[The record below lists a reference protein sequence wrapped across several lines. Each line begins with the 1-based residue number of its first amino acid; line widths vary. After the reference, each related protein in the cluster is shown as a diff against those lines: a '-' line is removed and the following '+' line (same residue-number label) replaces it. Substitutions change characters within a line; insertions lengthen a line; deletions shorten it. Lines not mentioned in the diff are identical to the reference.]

1 MRKKKLPII
10 PQPLQSVYPPET
22 VESKN
27 SAPTQLKFAKEHDI
41 RVEKY
46 ALDYLG
52 NQDVGL
58 INLSIED
65 ANIDLE
71 SVGVSEESYELR
83 VLDSSIEISAGT
95 TWGAIRGLALSL
107 IHI

>member
-27 SAPTQLKFAKEHDI
+27 SATTQLKFAKKHDV

-65 ANIDLE
+65 PNIDLRPLG
-71 SVGVSEESYELR
+71 SLKNHMSSEC
-83 VLDSSIEISAGT
+83 
-95 TWGAIRGLALSL
+95 
-107 IHI
+107 